1 MHAYKTLVPLLPLAL
16 LVGVVGCAVGEPEAA
31 PTVGGTSSS
40 TVVAATPVASPS
52 ASPSPTPTPSETPL
66 GAEGTVAIKEDK
78 VWLVCKD
85 GTYTIDIPENFTPL
99 IFELSEDRPPILE
112 SSVDRHSD
120 ISFNPR
126 LDMETIPSRE
136 KLEEDLASSLTNE
149 PQIRDDLTEFAGN
162 PAITTQFKLLPFVGE
177 EHDNWDGTILSTF
190 VDIGGTRWALGFTAS
205 TRADA
210 EALMQQVAASL
221 AKR

>member
-1 MHAYKTLVPLLPLAL
+1 MHAAKAIISLLSV
-16 LVGVVGCAVGEPEAA
+16 LVGAVGCADGKTEGSPAVGSS
-31 PTVGGTSSS
+31 SSS

-52 ASPSPTPTPSETPL
+52 ASPSLAPTPSETPL
-66 GAEGTVAIKEDK
+66 GTEGTVAIKEDK

-99 IFELSEDRPPILE
+99 IFELSEDKPPILK

-126 LDMETIPSRE
+126 LDMRKIPSRE
-136 KLEEDLASSLTNE
+136 ELKEYLASSLTNE

-162 PAITTQFKLLPFVGE
+162 PAITTQFKLLPFAGE

-221 AKR
+221 AKQ